1 MNRFFKNQ
9 PNRICSHLCEKASKG
24 WFLKPKKLQ
33 DHSNERKGKEKKRER
48 GEEEKA
54 MVALLVFIIF
64 FSPKKTVERETAV
77 TFSKIRLD
85 I

>member
-9 PNRICSHLCEKASKG
+9 PNKICSHLCEKASKG
-24 WFLKPKKLQ
+24 RFLKPEKPQ
-33 DHSNERKGKEKKRER
+33 DLSNERKGNEKKRER

-64 FSPKKTVERETAV
+64 FGQKKQSNGKR
-77 TFSKIRLD
+77 R
-85 I
+85 

>member
-9 PNRICSHLCEKASKG
+9 PNKICSHLCEKASKG
-24 WFLKPKKLQ
+24 RFLKTKKLQ
-33 DHSNERKGKEKKRER
+33 DLSNERKGKEKKRDR
-48 GEEEKA
+48 GEKEKA

-64 FSPKKTVERETAV
+64 FWPNGERETAV